1 MSDMPCRIT
10 QEHVY
15 NDPQDSRDHTPDDDT
30 IDSLRDDIEWHKER
44 YKKLLKLLKQQD
56 EFIKHLLESSS
67 D

>member
-15 NDPQDSRDHTPDDDT
+15 NDPQDAPDHTPDDDT
-30 IDSLRDDIEWHKER
+30 IDSLRDDVEWHKER

-56 EFIKHLLESSS
+56 EFIKQLLESSS